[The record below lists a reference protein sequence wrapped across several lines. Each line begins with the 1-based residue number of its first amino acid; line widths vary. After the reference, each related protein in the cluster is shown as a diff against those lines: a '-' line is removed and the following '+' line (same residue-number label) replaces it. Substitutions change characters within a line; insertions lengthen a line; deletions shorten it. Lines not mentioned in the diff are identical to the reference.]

1 MFAGSN
7 NAIEMKAVSADNDK
21 ENYNDIEKL
30 LNLNNFVDIL
40 LGLF

>member
-1 MFAGSN
+1 
-7 NAIEMKAVSADNDK
+7 MKAASADNK

>member
-1 MFAGSN
+1 
-7 NAIEMKAVSADNDK
+7 MKAASADNDK